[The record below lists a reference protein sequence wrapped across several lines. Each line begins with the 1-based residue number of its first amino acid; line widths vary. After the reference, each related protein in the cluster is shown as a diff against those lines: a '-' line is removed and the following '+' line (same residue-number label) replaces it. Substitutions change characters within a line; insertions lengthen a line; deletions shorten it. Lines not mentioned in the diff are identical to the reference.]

1 VRAERPAADS
11 LVAQIVNM
19 IESTPVGETRMQ
31 NYAEKFADRLVAP
44 SLGLSGLLYLL
55 TRDVN
60 RLLSALIVDFGT
72 GIRVAAPTSV
82 LATISAAAGSGV
94 LIRGGS
100 AMERLAEVD
109 SVVFDK
115 TGTLTLG
122 TPRITEVI
130 SYEGSSF
137 PSRKVLEVAAAAE
150 LRLKHPVALA
160 TVAKARESQV
170 SIPARGNSKY
180 RIGLGIEASVNG
192 YYVHVGSERFLRDEQ
207 IDINGASGNCRQA
220 NRNGQSSLMV
230 AVDGELVGQLI
241 YEDQIRPESA
251 RVMHE
256 LRARQIG
263 NLVMLTGDNQASAH
277 HVASQLGINHLYA
290 EVLPNE
296 KAEIVKNLRDQGNK
310 VAMVGD
316 GINDAVALT
325 YADVGI
331 AMKNGSDLAQHSA
344 DVVLLQDDLTKF
356 VTALDAA
363 RNAVSL
369 IHQNYSI
376 VVGMNLVALAM
387 ALFGRAIPAEAVALV
402 SNGSAI
408 AASVNG

>member
-1 VRAERPAADS
+1 
-11 LVAQIVNM
+11 
-19 IESTPVGETRMQ
+19 
-31 NYAEKFADRLVAP
+31 
-44 SLGLSGLLYLL
+44 
-55 TRDVN
+55 
-60 RLLSALIVDFGT
+60 
-72 GIRVAAPTSV
+72 
-82 LATISAAAGSGV
+82 
-94 LIRGGS
+94 
-100 AMERLAEVD
+100 
-109 SVVFDK
+109 
-115 TGTLTLG
+115 
-122 TPRITEVI
+122 
-130 SYEGSSF
+130 
-137 PSRKVLEVAAAAE
+137 
-150 LRLKHPVALA
+150 
-160 TVAKARESQV
+160 
-170 SIPARGNSKY
+170 
-180 RIGLGIEASVNG
+180 
-192 YYVHVGSERFLRDEQ
+192 
-207 IDINGASGNCRQA
+207 
-220 NRNGQSSLMV
+220 MV

-241 YEDQIRPESA
+241 YEDQIRPESV

-263 NLVMLTGDNQASAH
+263 NLVILTGDNQASAH
-277 HVASQLGINHLYA
+277 HVASQLGINRLYA

-296 KAEIVKNLRDQGNK
+296 KAEIVKNLRDKGNK

-408 AASVNG
+408 AASVNGLRPLVR